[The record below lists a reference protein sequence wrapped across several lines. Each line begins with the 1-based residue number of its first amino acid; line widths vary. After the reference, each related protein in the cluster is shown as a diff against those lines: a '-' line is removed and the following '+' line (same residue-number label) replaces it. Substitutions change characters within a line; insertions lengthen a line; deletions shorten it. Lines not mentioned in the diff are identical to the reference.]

1 MTVWSPFFNLF
12 CLSVEDRGDYVI
24 REGETGDGIYFIWD
38 GEAEVCGFNQVDDE
52 NRLEFQLKQFD
63 YFGHGLATTI
73 QPAEVIALSKLTCL
87 VLPHEHNNL
96 LQPKSIWNADKERD
110 TCPLV
115 EHILHLEPIEVGRRL
130 WGEALDLF
138 RLQWLMPGTVKE
150 ALQSWNHIKGKKNLK
165 VNIFQGITLPD
176 APKFG
181 KVFGGQFLGQALAAA
196 SKTVDSL
203 KIVHSVHAYFLLVGD
218 FDIPIIYQVY
228 RVRDGKSF
236 ATRRVD
242 AIQKGNVVFTLIASF
257 QKYEDGFDHQDA
269 KMPNVPDPETLL
281 SMEDLR
287 EMRKTDPRL
296 PRVGVS
302 KRPSSEAG
310 VRARRSGPEWS
321 PPLPDTYGV
330 VWMKLDKREGYSW
343 RREQVMLT
351 VSFDRTYRNKV
362 ATANFVP
369 WPIEIRFC
377 EPNNA
382 TNQTKSP
389 PSLKYWFR
397 AKGKLS
403 DDQAL
408 HRCVAAYTS
417 DLIFLTVSLNP
428 HRKKDLSV
436 TSVSLD
442 HSNCHWTS
450 DDFLDS
456 VDIFCSIMGISL
468 VLPEKISSLL
478 EVWMWFHRPLRAD
491 DWILFVI
498 HSPAAHNARGFVWG
512 QMFNRKGELVVS
524 LTQEGLLR
532 PGRRVFLPKL

>member
-1 MTVWSPFFNLF
+1 MDTE
-12 CLSVEDRGDYVI
+12 SVIEFLGDVPLLQRLPGSSLRKIAQLVKVKHYDRGDYVI
-24 REGETGDGIYFIWD
+24 REGEAGDGIYFIWD
-38 GEAEVCGFNQVDDE
+38 GVAEVCGFSQADDE
-52 NRLEFQLKQFD
+52 NRPEFQLKQFD
-63 YFGHGLATTI
+63 YFGHGLATST

-110 TCPLV
+110 TCALV
-115 EHILHLEPIEVGRRL
+115 EHILHLEPIE
-130 WGEALDLF
+130 
-138 RLQWLMPGTVKE
+138 
-150 ALQSWNHIKGKKNLK
+150 

-196 SKTVDSL
+196 SKTVDFL
-203 KIVHSVHAYFLLVGD
+203 KIVHSLHAYFLLVGD

-257 QKYEDGFDHQDA
+257 QKDEDGFDHQEA

-296 PRVGVS
+296 PR
-302 KRPSSEAG
+302 
-310 VRARRSGPEWS
+310 
-321 PPLPDTYGV
+321 
-330 VWMKLDKREGYSW
+330 
-343 RREQVMLT
+343 
-351 VSFDRTYRNKV
+351 TYRNKV

-382 TNQTKSP
+382 TNHTKSP
-389 PSLKYWFR
+389 PSLRYWFR

-428 HRKKDLSV
+428 HRKKDFKT

-442 HSNCHWTS
+442 HS
-450 DDFLDS
+450 
-456 VDIFCSIMGISL
+456 
-468 VLPEKISSLL
+468 
-478 EVWMWFHRPLRAD
+478 MWFHRPLRAD

-498 HSPAAHNARGFVWG
+498 HSPAAYNARGFVSG
-512 QMFNRKGELVVS
+512 QMFDRKGELVVS

-532 PGRRVFLPKL
+532 PARKPPAFRPKL